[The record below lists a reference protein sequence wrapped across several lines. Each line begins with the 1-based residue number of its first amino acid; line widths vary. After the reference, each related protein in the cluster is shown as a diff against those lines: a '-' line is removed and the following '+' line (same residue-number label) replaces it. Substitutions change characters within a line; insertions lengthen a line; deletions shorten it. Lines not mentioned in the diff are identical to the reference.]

1 MSNETKWTPGPW
13 LRDTASGLSCDVRAS
28 SGRKVAL
35 CWGLSTTRAAMENR
49 PGYRAECNANASL
62 IAVAPE
68 MYILLEAATCPS
80 CDGSGAFYQGDGDVT
95 QCQWCYE
102 RDAALAKA
110 RGE

>member
-13 LRDTASGLSCDVRAS
+13 EIDEYGRVTADASGCPLNTV
-28 SGRKVAL
+28 GVAGFCL
-35 CWGLSTTRAAMENR
+35 TTSDEADANTRLAA
-49 PGYRAECNANASL
+49 A
-62 IAVAPE
+62 APE
-68 MYILLEAATCPS
+68 MYILLEAAACPS

-110 RGE
+110 RGEKP